1 MENLIN
7 EDSNLSSSDN
17 ESDNKFDNKS
27 DNDENFSSFLST
39 IYIKKM
45 EIKKIKDSLID
56 LRTTSEV
63 MKKTEISER

>member
-7 EDSNLSSSDN
+7 DDSNLSSSDN

-39 IYIKKM
+39 IYI
-45 EIKKIKDSLID
+45 
-56 LRTTSEV
+56 
-63 MKKTEISER
+63 

>member
-1 MENLIN
+1 MENLIH

-39 IYIKKM
+39 IYI
-45 EIKKIKDSLID
+45 
-56 LRTTSEV
+56 
-63 MKKTEISER
+63 

>member
-27 DNDENFSSFLST
+27 DNDENFSSFLSI
-39 IYIKKM
+39 IYIKKNG
-45 EIKKIKDSLID
+45 D
-56 LRTTSEV
+56 
-63 MKKTEISER
+63 